1 MQDFRMET
9 FLTVCEE
16 LNYTRAAHKLGLTQ
30 PAVSQ
35 HIHFLEESYGTHLFT
50 IQGRKLYLT
59 EAGKLLHASA
69 QTMKNDESHLRRRLR
84 NAQQPKKEYHFG
96 ATLTVAEY
104 ILPEKITKILS
115 DDKGCRM
122 KITVQNTRELLRQI
136 DTGVIDFAVV
146 EGSFPKEEYDFLPYS
161 KEPYIAVCAADFPL
175 PKCPCVLEDL
185 LPDTLITREKGSGSR
200 DILESILAQ
209 QNLRLADFARVVEYG
224 SIGAIKRLTASGC
237 GITFLYKKAAEHEL
251 RSRKLKE
258 IKLQEFHL
266 LHGLNFVFRKDT
278 IFREE
283 YAQLYSLLK

>member
-16 LNYTRAAHKLGLTQ
+16 LNYTRAAQKLGLTQ

-35 HIHFLEESYGTHLFT
+35 QIHFLEQFYNTRLFT
-50 IQGRKLYLT
+50 VQGRKLYLT

-69 QTMKNDESHLRRRLR
+69 QTMKNDEAHLRRRLFDV
-84 NAQQPKKEYHFG
+84 QQPKREYHFG

-104 ILPEKITKILS
+104 ILPEKIKNILKE
-115 DDKGCRM
+115 DPDCRM

-136 DTGVIDFAVV
+136 DTGEIDFAVV

-161 KEPYIAVCAADFPL
+161 KEPYIAVCSPGFPL
-175 PKCPCVLEDL
+175 PQSPCVLEDL
-185 LPDTLITREKGSGSR
+185 LSYTLITREKGSGTR

-209 QNLRLADFARVVEYG
+209 QNLKLADFSRVVEYG
-224 SIGAIKRLTASGC
+224 SIGAIKRLTAAGC

-283 YAQLYSLLK
+283 YAELYSRLK

>member
-1 MQDFRMET
+1 
-9 FLTVCEE
+9 
-16 LNYTRAAHKLGLTQ
+16 
-30 PAVSQ
+30 
-35 HIHFLEESYGTHLFT
+35 
-50 IQGRKLYLT
+50 
-59 EAGKLLHASA
+59 
-69 QTMKNDESHLRRRLR
+69 
-84 NAQQPKKEYHFG
+84 
-96 ATLTVAEY
+96 
-104 ILPEKITKILS
+104 
-115 DDKGCRM
+115 M

-185 LPDTLITREKGSGSR
+185 LPYTLITREKGSGSR